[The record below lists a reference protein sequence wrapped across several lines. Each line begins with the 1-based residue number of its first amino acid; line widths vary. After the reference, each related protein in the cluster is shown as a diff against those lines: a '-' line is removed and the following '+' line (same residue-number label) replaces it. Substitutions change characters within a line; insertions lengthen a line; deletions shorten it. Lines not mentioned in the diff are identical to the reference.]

1 MSENNLQELF
11 NAVKVLGDRL
21 DQNQEAK
28 KLQEK
33 FIKENNKAVEE
44 AEQLKKATAE
54 LEAKFAVM
62 EANLQRYS
70 ANSTEYQNGNSELK
84 SFAKTFRDFAS
95 KSYTSNDNANG
106 GFLSAPASQSSAVIN
121 KVIEISPLAGIVNVQ
136 ALPAEVNLFPIRA
149 GLISPT
155 MIGESQSGT
164 ESQSTFEQQQVIVKD
179 AMTYCVLSHQMIRS
193 SNYDLTGLIQRD
205 VVTAFSRMIGSQI
218 SNGNNSPKEIEGFMS
233 NSKITSINSGS
244 ATDIT
249 TKNLFDLNASLKTGY
264 NRTFVMNNVTF
275 MNLMAQRENG
285 TTGAYLFPQVLTAS
299 SNNINILGNRVI
311 ITALEDMP
319 SVAANAFP
327 IIVGDFSFYTFG
339 IKEEIRI
346 IRDEITLANSNS
358 VKFNFFTSFGGGVA
372 VPEAFKKLKVSA

>member
-1 MSENNLQELF
+1 MSESNLQQLF
-11 NAVKVLGDRL
+11 EAVKILGNKIDK
-21 DQNQEAK
+21 NQEAK
-28 KLQEK
+28 ELADKV
-33 FIKENNKAVEE
+33 ITENNKAVAEE
-44 AEQLKKATAE
+44 NQFKKATAE

-70 ANSTEYQNGNSELK
+70 ANSTEYKNGNSELK
-84 SFAKTFRDFAS
+84 SFVKTFKDFAS
-95 KSYTSNDNANG
+95 KSYTSNDNPNG
-106 GFLSAPASQSSAVIN
+106 GFLSAPASQSSAVID
-121 KVIEISPLAGIVNVQ
+121 KVIEISPLASIVNRQ
-136 ALPAEVNLFPIRA
+136 NLPAEINTFPIRA
-149 GLISPT
+149 GLIST
-155 MIGESQSGT
+155 TAVGESQSGT
-164 ESQSTFEQQQVIVKD
+164 ESQSTFEQQTVLVKD
-179 AMTYCVLSHQMIRS
+179 RMTYCVISHQMIRS
-193 SNYDLTGLIQRD
+193 SNYNLTGLIERD
-205 VVTAFSRMIGSQI
+205 VITAFSRDIGSQI
-218 SNGNNSPKEIEGFMS
+218 ANGNNSPKEIEGFMS

-244 ATDIT
+244 ASDIT
-249 TKNLFDLNASLKTGY
+249 TKNLFELNASLKIGY

-299 SNNINILGNRVI
+299 SNNINILGNKVI

-319 SVAANAFP
+319 SVATNAFP

-372 VPEAFKKLKVSA
+372 VPEAFKKLKVSS

>member
-1 MSENNLQELF
+1 MLENNLQELF

-33 FIKENNKAVEE
+33 IIKENNKAVEE

>member
-33 FIKENNKAVEE
+33 VIEENNKAVAE

>member
-33 FIKENNKAVEE
+33 VIEENNKAVAE

-54 LEAKFAVM
+54 LEAKFAIM

-84 SFAKTFRDFAS
+84 SFAKTFRDFAT
-95 KSYTSNDNANG
+95 KSYTSNDNSSG

-121 KVIEISPLAGIVNVQ
+121 KVIEISPLASIVNVQ
-136 ALPAEVNLFPIRA
+136 PLPSEVNLFPIRA

-249 TKNLFDLNASLKTGY
+249 TKNLFDLNASLKIGY

-299 SNNINILGNRVI
+299 SNNINILGNRVV

-358 VKFNFFTSFGGGVA
+358 VKFNFFTAFGGGVA
-372 VPEAFKKLKVSA
+372 ISEAFKKLKVSA

>member
-33 FIKENNKAVEE
+33 FIKENNKAVAE

>member
-1 MSENNLQELF
+1 MLENNLQELF

-33 FIKENNKAVEE
+33 VIEENNKAVAE

>member
-1 MSENNLQELF
+1 MLENNLQELF

-33 FIKENNKAVEE
+33 VIEENNKAVAE

-155 MIGESQSGT
+155 MIGES
-164 ESQSTFEQQQVIVKD
+164 
-179 AMTYCVLSHQMIRS
+179 
-193 SNYDLTGLIQRD
+193 
-205 VVTAFSRMIGSQI
+205 
-218 SNGNNSPKEIEGFMS
+218 
-233 NSKITSINSGS
+233 
-244 ATDIT
+244 
-249 TKNLFDLNASLKTGY
+249 
-264 NRTFVMNNVTF
+264 
-275 MNLMAQRENG
+275 
-285 TTGAYLFPQVLTAS
+285 
-299 SNNINILGNRVI
+299 
-311 ITALEDMP
+311 
-319 SVAANAFP
+319 
-327 IIVGDFSFYTFG
+327 
-339 IKEEIRI
+339 
-346 IRDEITLANSNS
+346 
-358 VKFNFFTSFGGGVA
+358 
-372 VPEAFKKLKVSA
+372 